1 MATYTTYNQVGKAED
16 VSDIITDITPTDT
29 PMSTLMK
36 SEKTHAR
43 VFEWQE
49 DSLANAAVNAAIEG
63 ADASMATLSPTTM
76 RSNVTQILTKAFQ
89 ISATA
94 DAIKTYGRAKETAYQ
109 MGKALKEIKRD
120 QERAFVGVSQAAVSG
135 SASAARK
142 MASIDQMITNS
153 TDAGSNATDPLTEAK
168 LLVAGQDAF
177 EKGSDPSVLMV
188 KPADGLIIAGFTAAS
203 GRNREF
209 ASTKTLVNV
218 IDLYVGPFGEYKVVL
233 NRHQLTTHAFLI
245 DPSMFKQVVLRPYT
259 RTLLAKNGD
268 SDRHQIV
275 AEISCKHMSF
285 ADSHMITGLS

>member
-1 MATYTTYNQVGKAED
+1 
-16 VSDIITDITPTDT
+16 
-29 PMSTLMK
+29 
-36 SEKTHAR
+36 
-43 VFEWQE
+43 
-49 DSLANAAVNAAIEG
+49 
-63 ADASMATLSPTTM
+63 MATLSPTTM

-120 QERAFVGVSQAAVSG
+120 QERAFVGVSQAAVTG
-135 SASAARK
+135 TASAARK
-142 MASIDQMITNS
+142 MASIDQQITNS
-153 TDAGSNATDPLTEAK
+153 TTAGSGSTDPLTEAK

>member
-1 MATYTTYNQVGKAED
+1 MTTYTTYNQVGKAED

-49 DSLANAAVNAAIEG
+49 DSLANAAVNAAVEG

-120 QERAFVGVSQAAVSG
+120 QERAFVGVSQAAVTG
-135 SASAARK
+135 TASAARK
-142 MASIDQMITNS
+142 MASIDQQITNS
-153 TDAGSNATDPLTEAK
+153 TVAGSSATDPLTEAK

-188 KPADGLIIAGFTAAS
+188 KPADGLVIAGFTASA

-218 IDLYVGPFGEYKVVL
+218 IDLYVGPFGSYKVVL

-275 AEISCKHMSF
+275 AEISCKHSSF

>member
-49 DSLANAAVNAAIEG
+49 DSLASAAVNAAIEG

-120 QERAFVGVSQAAVSG
+120 QERAFVGVSQAAVTG
-135 SASAARK
+135 TASAARK

-188 KPADGLIIAGFTAAS
+188 KPADGLVIAGFTASA

-218 IDLYVGPFGEYKVVL
+218 IDLYV
-233 NRHQLTTHAFLI
+233 N
-245 DPSMFKQVVLRPYT
+245 
-259 RTLLAKNGD
+259 
-268 SDRHQIV
+268 
-275 AEISCKHMSF
+275 
-285 ADSHMITGLS
+285 